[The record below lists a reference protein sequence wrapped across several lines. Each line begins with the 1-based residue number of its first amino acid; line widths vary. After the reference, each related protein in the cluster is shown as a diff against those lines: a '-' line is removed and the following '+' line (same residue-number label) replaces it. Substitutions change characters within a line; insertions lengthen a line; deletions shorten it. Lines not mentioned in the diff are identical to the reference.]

1 MKKTYSTTLEPRHVD
16 WGVLIFRIGISVLML
31 THGIPKLI
39 RFFGPEEIQFADPIG
54 VGEVLSFSLA
64 VFAEFLCAV
73 LVLLGLGTRL
83 AVIPLIIT
91 MAVAALVVHVPDGLS
106 RQELPL
112 LYMLS
117 FIFLFFTG
125 SGKYSLDRYFLQK
138 TRSRK

>member
-1 MKKTYSTTLEPRHVD
+1 MKKTYYTTLEPRHVD